1 MYYAYNPD
9 ENQNK
14 IIRHKCNNKKCCN
27 PDHLISGSY
36 RDNVLDIKREEM
48 KLFEKKF
55 FETNCDINILL
66 QEFKIS
72 RSGIYS
78 RIRKNGL
85 REQYLEIKKIKE
97 LEFKKKRKK
106 EKLLARIE
114 KMRQREA
121 LKREKEKEQEE
132 IEKIRNLPENI
143 MKRNREKRKK

>member
-1 MYYAYNPD
+1 
-9 ENQNK
+9 
-14 IIRHKCNNKKCCN
+14 
-27 PDHLISGSY
+27 
-36 RDNVLDIKREEM
+36 VLDIKREEM